1 MRVEPAQAHG
11 VHAHAVV
18 VGAACAEGVS
28 VASGPG
34 ETPAAARARAMR
46 EAVEIA
52 VPEGASALSGWC
64 ISMTSTD
71 SKKGAA
77 LSAKLMARTAERA

>member
-1 MRVEPAQAHG
+1 
-11 VHAHAVV
+11 
-18 VGAACAEGVS
+18 
-28 VASGPG
+28 
-34 ETPAAARARAMR
+34 MR